1 MIQVRK
7 GSDRGHFDFGWLDT
21 FHTFSFGRYV
31 DRRWM
36 GWSAMRVLN
45 DDLIAPGQGFGL
57 HPHDNME
64 IISYIVS
71 GQLAHRDSLGNVR
84 TISPGEIQAMSA
96 GSGLEHSEFN
106 PSSTQRTR
114 LIQTWIRPALTDT
127 VPGYGQKQFPVH
139 DETGKFHLL
148 VSPDGAAGSLR
159 IGQDARMWAGV
170 FPLQIKVAIP
180 AAAGRNIWL
189 QVIGASVQLGEH
201 LLEDGD
207 GAAISGG
214 ELPVLTALPRG
225 DIAAHILLFELP

>member
-1 MIQVRK
+1 MVQVRK
-7 GSDRGHFDFGWLDT
+7 NGERGHFDFGWLDT

-36 GWSAMRVLN
+36 GFSTMRVLN

-64 IISYIVS
+64 IISYVVS

-106 PSSTQRTR
+106 PSATQRTR
-114 LIQTWIRPALTDT
+114 LIQTWIRPAVTDT
-127 VPGYGQKQFPVH
+127 VPRYDQKQFPVH
-139 DETGKFHLL
+139 DEPGKLHLL
-148 VSPDGAAGSLR
+148 ASPDGEAGSLR

-170 FPLQIKVAIP
+170 FPKQVTIEVP
-180 AAAGRNIWL
+180 AASGRSLWL
-189 QVIGASVQLGEH
+189 QVVGGRVQLGEH

-207 GAAISGG
+207 GAAITGG
-214 ELPVLTALPRG
+214 ECPVLTALPG
-225 DIAAHILLFELP
+225 ADAAAHVLLFDLP

>member
-7 GSDRGHFDFGWLDT
+7 GGDRGHFDFGWLDT
-21 FHTFSFGRYV
+21 FHTFSFGRYI

-36 GWSAMRVLN
+36 GFSAMRVLN
-45 DDLIAPGQGFGL
+45 DDLIAPGQGFGQ

-114 LIQTWIRPALTDT
+114 LIQTWIRPTTHDT
-127 VPGYGQKQFPVH
+127 TPSYDQKQFPVH
-139 DETGKFHLL
+139 DQPGTLHLL
-148 VSPDGAAGSLR
+148 ASPDGEGGSLR

-170 FPLQIKVAIP
+170 FPTRATVTLP
-180 AAAGRNIWL
+180 GAAARNRWL
-189 QVIGASVQLGEH
+189 QVVGGRVQLGDQV
-201 LLEDGD
+201 LDDGD
-207 GAAISGG
+207 GAAIIG
-214 ELPVLTALPRG
+214 EDGLSMTALPFA
-225 DIAAHILLFELP
+225 DAAAHVLFFDLP